1 MAGKAASAANATV
14 EAVILKKCDRTYHR
28 PETNKKCANGAC
40 QHTCEPGRTEACA
53 HKWTV
58 RYSVSS
64 RQREQSFTGLAD
76 ARTFQLELSS
86 SKKTQGQMFTDPRA
100 GHVPFLP
107 LCGKYVDGLEKASP
121 ATKNTYK
128 SNFGNPAVTEA
139 LTGKSVLEVA
149 KMRDEVK
156 TLLNKSLATYS
167 DDYRGNIKRI
177 ILGTLDECVNAGM
190 IPRHTLTGIE
200 LSARVVTAEQFERE
214 NRGLVTVADDVVRM
228 LADGITDTVTDKLG
242 RTRKRVIPGLGVA
255 PWLQRTMGLRIREAL
270 GVRKSDF
277 KERADGTK
285 YLHLCWQ
292 ASENGKTLEPLKHR
306 QAGQFRDIP
315 VPGMVWNI
323 VQAMPDGPLCPG
335 PNRTPYMPYSTARNR
350 FNRMMAH
357 LGIEGAHT
365 HSLRHQFATEA
376 LDNDPRELPNISQV
390 LGHDSVETTMRFY
403 IHPSANA
410 EQRIGKMMNARWT
423 AQPAPKKAAGSKRAK
438 PARRGTARPIAAVP
452 AAA

>member
-1 MAGKAASAANATV
+1 MAGKASSAVNATV
-14 EAVILKKCDRTYHR
+14 QAVILKKCDRTYHK

-40 QHTCEPGRTEACA
+40 QHTCEPARIETCS

-58 RYSVSS
+58 RYSVNS
-64 RQREQSFTGLAD
+64 RQREQSFTGLEGAQ
-76 ARTFQLELSS
+76 TFQLELSS
-86 SKKTQGQMFTDPRA
+86 NKKTQGDMFTDPRA

-107 LCGKYVDGLEKASP
+107 LCGKFVDGLEKANAAS
-121 ATKNTYK
+121 KDTYK
-128 SNFGNPAVTEA
+128 SNIANPAVTEV

-156 TLLNKSLATYS
+156 KLLNKTLAAYS

-177 ILGTLDECVNAGM
+177 IIGTLDECVNQGI

-200 LSARVVTAEQFERE
+200 LGARVVTAEQFERE
-214 NRGLVTVADDVVRM
+214 NRGLVTVADDVVTK

-242 RTRKRVIPGLGVA
+242 RTRKRVIPGLGIA

-277 KERADGTK
+277 KQRADGTR

-292 ASENGKTLEPLKHR
+292 ASENGRKLEPLKHR

-315 VPGMVWNI
+315 VPDMVWNM
-323 VQAMPDGPLCPG
+323 VQAMPDSPLVPG
-335 PNRTPYMPYSTARNR
+335 PGKTPYMPYSTARNR
-350 FNRMMAH
+350 FGRMLAH

-410 EQRIGKMMNARWT
+410 EQRIGAMMNARWT
-423 AQPAPKKAAGSKRAK
+423 ARPAPQTIAGSGSKRAMRT
-438 PARRGTARPIAAVP
+438 AARPIAAVP